1 MGTKVFHVSFDL
13 EVADDANELSVKEA
27 VTYAWTTRWLDTV
40 NTVPDAASSLSTSPI
55 SPLCSLQREGSDAQ
69 TDLLHL

>member
-27 VTYAWTTRWLDTV
+27 VTYAWDDEVAGHGEHSTRCGVQFIDVTNITV
-40 NTVPDAASSLSTSPI
+40 M
-55 SPLCSLQREGSDAQ
+55 
-69 TDLLHL
+69 LLAKRGK